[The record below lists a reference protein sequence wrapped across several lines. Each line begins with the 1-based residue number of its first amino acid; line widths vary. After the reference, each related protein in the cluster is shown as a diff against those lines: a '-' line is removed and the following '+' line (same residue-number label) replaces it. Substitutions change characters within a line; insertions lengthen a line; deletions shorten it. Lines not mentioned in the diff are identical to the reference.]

1 MVPCTSTSDGVH
13 ETGLGLRELHEMYY
27 NGAGMM
33 SSLAAL
39 LFESREAR
47 VLAEEKAGIPAWLWQ
62 NRGTGLTMT
71 VDHKSENCNDR
82 KAWERW
88 LVSNQD

>member
-47 VLAEEKAGIPAWLWQ
+47 VLADEKGWDASVVVAESWH
-62 NRGTGLTMT
+62 RS
-71 VDHKSENCNDR
+71 DHDCRSQIGE
-82 KAWERW
+82 
-88 LVSNQD
+88 LQ